1 MGTYLIEDKLKV
13 FEGGNWHYV
22 TTDLTTYHAI
32 KDESSKFRRR
42 GFGSVPS
49 RVTVGKTTWIT
60 SIFPSKNKVY
70 LLFLKKAVRKAENLA
85 VGDKIK
91 VKVEV

>member
-13 FEGGNWHYV
+13 FEGGSWHYV
-22 TTDLTTYHAI
+22 TLSGENFAKI
-32 KDESSKFRRR
+32 KEESNKFRRR

-49 RVTVGKTTWIT
+49 RITIGKTTWIT
-60 SIFPSKNKVY
+60 SIFPSKNKIY
-70 LLFLKKAVRKAENLA
+70 LLFLKKAVRVAEKLA